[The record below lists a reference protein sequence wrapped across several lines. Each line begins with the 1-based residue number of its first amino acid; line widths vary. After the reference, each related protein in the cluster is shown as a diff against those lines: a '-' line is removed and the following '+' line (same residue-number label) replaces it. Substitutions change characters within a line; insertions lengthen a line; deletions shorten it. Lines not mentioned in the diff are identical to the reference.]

1 MTPTAERELRV
12 SFAYIHERSPQNA
25 LRWLAGINRAIDSLE
40 EFPNRCGIAPESR
53 HLGSTL
59 RHYVFKSH
67 RVIFFADESK
77 KTVRILHVRHGN
89 MRPAGESNSDV
100 D

>member
-1 MTPTAERELRV
+1 MTPTAERELRA
-12 SFAYIHERSPQNA
+12 SFAYIYARSPQNA

-53 HLGSTL
+53 HLDAPL

-67 RVIFFADESK
+67 RIIFFADQSK
-77 KTVRILHVRHGN
+77 KTVRILYVRHGS
-89 MRPAGESNSDV
+89 MRPVGEHNIDV
-100 D
+100 E